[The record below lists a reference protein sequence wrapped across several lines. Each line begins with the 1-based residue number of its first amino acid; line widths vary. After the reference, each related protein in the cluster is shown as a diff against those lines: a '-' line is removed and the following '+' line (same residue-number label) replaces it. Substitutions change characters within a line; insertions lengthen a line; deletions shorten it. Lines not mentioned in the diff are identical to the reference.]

1 MKKLLFIGLLALSD
15 QVCGQSLILEQ
26 NLVTLV
32 TLEQSEELSTIVL
45 SSCELLTSNEMD
57 QTVKSKVP
65 SGNLL
70 KLSVAGVTY
79 SVESFG
85 LFAKKDGKCLLKMKN
100 AVIAK
105 TDTDWPL

>member
-1 MKKLLFIGLLALSD
+1 MKKLLFIGLLALSY

-26 NLVTLV
+26 NLV

-70 KLSVAGVTY
+70 KLSVADVTY

-100 AVIAK
+100 AVIEK
-105 TDTDWPL
+105 TVTD

>member
-1 MKKLLFIGLLALSD
+1 MKKLLFIGLLALSY

-26 NLVTLV
+26 NLV

-65 SGNLL
+65 NGYLL
-70 KLSVAGVTY
+70 KLSVADGNGYLGYLRLVPNR
-79 SVESFG
+79 SV
-85 LFAKKDGKCLLKMKN
+85 
-100 AVIAK
+100 VIARYGNKPPPK
-105 TDTDWPL
+105 TVRVLYFPSGS